1 MRNSFF
7 RYAILASAFLLP
19 GGSVLADTLL
29 TSDVYMSAST
39 ADDVVQQLK
48 TRYKTSRV
56 AARFHNKLKYFEVSA
71 TYTDGTG
78 VTFLCNAGGEEL
90 LKMPSGTE
98 YNVFVRGGKLHF
110 RTAQLMVNTDCHIV
124 HDFTDTFQH
133 IMDADARWTC
143 VNDYGSLDKNRASLL
158 DAGGNTV
165 IPTGRYESIRIRQT
179 DSGLKYI
186 IVYGPDMQQQG
197 LYDYNGR
204 KLLDAQYKLITVAAD
219 GQVRSYSDAVGA
231 QAVVHDV
238 RVCRPASVT
247 TGQVVAAATAQ
258 TGGAQV
264 RTQQTIGHA
273 ADKGSS
279 LSGSSGG
286 FGGGMQRADD
296 GVLSD
301 ADKALQK
308 QAEFNRETDELMRQM
323 DEQIAWARILGD
335 TEELIQKNKLI
346 PAARHLNS
354 SLKNFSSQ
362 DADLLKDIAEY
373 VDDIKKRVNK
383 YSWSVAGNGN
393 MYNAANVLA
402 ELTGLANLEMELNAL
417 QVQFAIR
424 SSQLGNAGAQRM
436 LDIWSAQPADAS
448 PSYGG
453 QAGGGYQGGGYQ
465 NGSGNE
471 TRKKQLLDNIAKY
484 EQRIAEVERQKG
496 TGIATGMMGDQTIA
510 NYRRM
515 IQEAKAELRSMGYL
529 IY

>member
-1 MRNSFF
+1 
-7 RYAILASAFLLP
+7 
-19 GGSVLADTLL
+19 
-29 TSDVYMSAST
+29 
-39 ADDVVQQLK
+39 
-48 TRYKTSRV
+48 
-56 AARFHNKLKYFEVSA
+56 
-71 TYTDGTG
+71 
-78 VTFLCNAGGEEL
+78 
-90 LKMPSGTE
+90 
-98 YNVFVRGGKLHF
+98 
-110 RTAQLMVNTDCHIV
+110 
-124 HDFTDTFQH
+124 
-133 IMDADARWTC
+133 
-143 VNDYGSLDKNRASLL
+143 
-158 DAGGNTV
+158 
-165 IPTGRYESIRIRQT
+165 
-179 DSGLKYI
+179 
-186 IVYGPDMQQQG
+186 MQQHG

>member
-1 MRNSFF
+1 MRCAGQRRPYMFVSLIRCLYEKFFF

-323 DEQIAWARILGD
+323 DEQIAWARILGIRKS
-335 TEELIQKNKLI
+335 LSKKI
-346 PAARHLNS
+346 S
-354 SLKNFSSQ
+354 S
-362 DADLLKDIAEY
+362 
-373 VDDIKKRVNK
+373 
-383 YSWSVAGNGN
+383 
-393 MYNAANVLA
+393 
-402 ELTGLANLEMELNAL
+402 
-417 QVQFAIR
+417 
-424 SSQLGNAGAQRM
+424 
-436 LDIWSAQPADAS
+436 
-448 PSYGG
+448 
-453 QAGGGYQGGGYQ
+453 
-465 NGSGNE
+465 
-471 TRKKQLLDNIAKY
+471 
-484 EQRIAEVERQKG
+484 
-496 TGIATGMMGDQTIA
+496 
-510 NYRRM
+510 YRRHV
-515 IQEAKAELRSMGYL
+515 ISTLH
-529 IY
+529 